1 MINRT
6 LVRTKIIQTLFAYY
20 KTDEHSPLSARKELL
35 SSFSSTYSLYMV
47 LLAFADE
54 LTTYAE
60 NQLSANQARAAVLH
74 QEYTPN
80 RNFVNNRV
88 AQQLFNNRRL
98 RTYIEDQH
106 LSWDTGMSA
115 VESVYKQLIQAPF
128 YIDYMQLEGPTYEDD
143 KRIWRKIYS
152 SLLLNNDDLS
162 NALEDMEIA
171 LDFQGWTNEVD
182 LVLTYI
188 DKTIKRFAEENGD
201 EQVLLEMFNS
211 EDELNFAKDL
221 LRLVIENASEYKQLI
236 ANSLHNW
243 EAERIAYMDHI
254 ILITAITEIS
264 HFNNIALEISM
275 NEYIELAKEFSGEK
289 SSSSRNSVRV
299 IPNPRASIIRVLRV
313 TVLFLPFIMHCIL
326 PCCMPDSCSSRY
338 WDIFF
343 SSKSLDMRF
352 ATALFTVKPII
363 SSHSI
368 LYHYFTKR
376 KRKI

>member
-1 MINRT
+1 M
-6 LVRTKIIQTLFAYY
+6 LFLEYPPCSTCKKAKAWLDANGVSY
-20 KTDEHSPLSARKELL
+20 TERHIKE
-35 SSFSSTYSLYMV
+35 
-47 LLAFADE
+47 
-54 LTTYAE
+54 E
-60 NQLSANQARAAVLH
+60 N
-74 QEYTPN
+74 
-80 RNFVNNRV
+80 
-88 AQQLFNNRRL
+88 
-98 RTYIEDQH
+98 
-106 LSWDTGMSA
+106 
-115 VESVYKQLIQAPF
+115 
-128 YIDYMQLEGPTYEDD
+128 PTYEDD

-289 SSSSRNSVRV
+289 SYTFINGILNNIVGQLKRENKIFKSVR
-299 IPNPRASIIRVLRV
+299 
-313 TVLFLPFIMHCIL
+313 
-326 PCCMPDSCSSRY
+326 
-338 WDIFF
+338 
-343 SSKSLDMRF
+343 
-352 ATALFTVKPII
+352 
-363 SSHSI
+363 
-368 LYHYFTKR
+368 
-376 KRKI
+376 

>member
-1 MINRT
+1 VSFYTYFLDKDTTLTGILKNKSYFSCVFARIFVPLQGILNNTHFLEQIKSTTMINRT

-35 SSFSSTYSLYMV
+35 SSFSSTYSLYMA

-128 YIDYMQLEGPTYEDD
+128 YIDYMQLESPTYEDD

-289 SSSSRNSVRV
+289 SYTFINGILNNIVGQLKRENKIFKSVR
-299 IPNPRASIIRVLRV
+299 
-313 TVLFLPFIMHCIL
+313 
-326 PCCMPDSCSSRY
+326 
-338 WDIFF
+338 
-343 SSKSLDMRF
+343 
-352 ATALFTVKPII
+352 
-363 SSHSI
+363 
-368 LYHYFTKR
+368 
-376 KRKI
+376 

>member
-20 KTDEHSPLSARKELL
+20 KTDEHSPLTARKDLL
-35 SSFSSTYSLYMV
+35 NSFSSTYSLYMV

-60 NQLSANQARAAVLH
+60 EQLAANKARAAVLH
-74 QEYTPN
+74 QEYKPN
-80 RNFVNNRV
+80 RNFVNNRI

-115 VESVYKQLIQAPF
+115 VEAVYKQLLQAPF
-128 YIDYMQLEGPTYEDD
+128 YTEYMQLEQPTYEDD
-143 KRIWRKIYS
+143 KRIWRKIYG
-152 SLLLNNDDLS
+152 SLLINNADLC

-171 LDFQGWTNEVD
+171 LDFQGWTNDVD
-182 LVLTYI
+182 MVLTYI
-188 DKTIKRFAEENGD
+188 DKTLKRFTEENGD
-201 EQVLLEMFNS
+201 DQVLLEMFNS
-211 EDELNFAKDL
+211 EDELSFAKDL
-221 LRLVIENASEYKQLI
+221 LRLTIENAEEYKQLI

-264 HFNNIALEISM
+264 QFNNIALEISM

-289 SSSSRNSVRV
+289 SYMFINGILNNIVGQLKRENKIFKSVR
-299 IPNPRASIIRVLRV
+299 
-313 TVLFLPFIMHCIL
+313 
-326 PCCMPDSCSSRY
+326 
-338 WDIFF
+338 
-343 SSKSLDMRF
+343 
-352 ATALFTVKPII
+352 
-363 SSHSI
+363 
-368 LYHYFTKR
+368 
-376 KRKI
+376 